1 MAKPEK
7 HVFICTQARPP
18 GHPRGS
24 CSEKGC
30 GEVAETFW
38 FEMQERNL
46 FDRFAVTTT
55 GCIGPCGL
63 GPNMLVYPE
72 GIMYNNVSKA
82 DVPAIVEEH
91 LLGGQP
97 VERLF
102 APADVWG
109 E

>member
-1 MAKPEK
+1 MPKPQK
-7 HVFICTQARPP
+7 HVFICSQGRPP

-30 GEVAETFW
+30 AAVAETFW

-55 GCIGPCGL
+55 GCIGPCGI

-72 GIMYNNVSKA
+72 GVMYSGVSKE
-82 DVPAIVEEH
+82 DVPAIIEEH
-91 LLGGQP
+91 LLGDQP
-97 VERLF
+97 LQRLL
-102 APADVWG
+102 APADVWS
-109 E
+109 